1 MTTNDVIDMKPSTL
15 QDVLNLAQT
24 GTPEASVESA
34 IAVYQAASAEI
45 DAYTAIK
52 DAAKKLISDVMAE
65 TGQTAYSTKAGK
77 VSVSAPSQRVNYDTK
92 ALDALAASS
101 DEIARL
107 LAPHRKVSEVPGG
120 LRITAAK

>member
-1 MTTNDVIDMKPSTL
+1 MTTNE
-15 QDVLNLAQT
+15 LNVALATAQT

-92 ALDALAASS
+92 ALDALAASA

-107 LAPHRKVSEVPGG
+107 LAPHRKVSEVAGT